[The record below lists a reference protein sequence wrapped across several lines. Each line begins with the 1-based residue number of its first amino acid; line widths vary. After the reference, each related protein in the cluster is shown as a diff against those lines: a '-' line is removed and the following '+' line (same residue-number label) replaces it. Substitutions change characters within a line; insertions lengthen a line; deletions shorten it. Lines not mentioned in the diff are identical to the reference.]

1 MKSLINTLLIPLS
14 LLASFA
20 QASCLSGDEVA
31 ANSETALMLQTSYIT
46 RTASPWRTAGE
57 SAYTP
62 TNVFQDAG
70 IKFSSKCA
78 VIENRLDIDFSLYG
92 LAYYAWHLPGSFE
105 EDQQRSRVLLNR
117 LQLSYTLSD
126 QLRLE
131 AGKLTATPG
140 LFFLKSP
147 AALMSN
153 YYAGF
158 KSTRIYDPAMRSN
171 YSESS
176 WGARLV
182 DNHRDYSL
190 AFTVAPQLATI
201 NQRYETSSHWSANRR
216 GNAQARYLLSYTD
229 YRLANHTPALSL
241 LLGDKRSLALSDSFS
256 YTPALTF
263 NGEVAL
269 HNAQQWRH
277 FSPERA
283 AEVVDYQFPSSLYR
297 ADRKPG
303 VEVAL
308 GAQYTT
314 RNFAVLGLEYYFQ
327 SEGYSDSEWQQQA
340 QLSRYLNRA
349 SQSAL
354 LDQIFD
360 AYKYLMGA
368 EIGNIANKGQLQG
381 KHYLSAYGSFRSE
394 KGATLQPYITMNMRD
409 NSTLLGL
416 HLSTPLASF
425 DDSLNVYAGGWAGLG
440 KQDTEFAFFGK
451 TVGFYLGLNYLL

>member
-1 MKSLINTLLIPLS
+1 MRRRVNTLLIPLS
-14 LLASFA
+14 MIASFS
-20 QASCLSGDEVA
+20 QASCLSGDEVV
-31 ANSETALMLQTSYIT
+31 ANSETALMLQTSYIK
-46 RTASPWRTAGE
+46 RTASPWRTDGE
-57 SAYTP
+57 SSYTP
-62 TNVFQDAG
+62 TNAFQDAG

-78 VIENRLDIDFSLYG
+78 VIENRLDIDFSLSG
-92 LAYYAWHLPGSFE
+92 LAYYAWHSSGSFE
-105 EDQQRSRVLLNR
+105 EDQQRSRLLLNR
-117 LQLSYTLSD
+117 LQLNYTLSD
-126 QLRLE
+126 HLRLE
-131 AGKLTATPG
+131 AGKLTTTPG

-147 AALMSN
+147 AALMNN

-158 KSTRIYDPAMRSN
+158 KSTRLYDPAMRSS

-190 AFTVAPQLATI
+190 SLTVAPQLATI
-201 NQRYETSSHWSANRR
+201 NQRYETSSRWSAKRR

-241 LLGDKRSLALSDSFS
+241 LLGDTRSLALSDSFS

-263 NGEVAL
+263 NGEMAL

-297 ADRKPG
+297 ADRNAG

-314 RNFAVLGLEYYFQ
+314 RDFAVLGLEYYFQ
-327 SEGYSDSEWQQQA
+327 SEGYSGSEWQQQA
-340 QLSRYLNRA
+340 QFSRYLNRA
-349 SQSAL
+349 SQPAV
-354 LDQIFD
+354 LDQISD

-368 EIGNIANKGQLQG
+368 EMGNIANRGQLQG
-381 KHYLSAYGSFRSE
+381 KHYLSAYGSLRS
-394 KGATLQPYITMNMRD
+394 KQGATLQPYITMNMRD
-409 NSTLLGL
+409 NSALLGL
-416 HLSTPLASF
+416 HVSTPVAAF

-451 TVGFYLGLNYLL
+451 TVGFYLGLNYFL

>member
-1 MKSLINTLLIPLS
+1 MRRRVNTLLIPLS
-14 LLASFA
+14 LLASFS
-20 QASCLSGDEVA
+20 QASCLSGEEVV
-31 ANSETALMLQTSYIT
+31 ANSETALMLQTSYMK
-46 RTASPWRTAGE
+46 RTASPWRIGGE
-57 SAYTP
+57 RAYTP
-62 TNVFQDAG
+62 TNAFQDAG
-70 IKFSSKCA
+70 IKLSSKCA
-78 VIENRLDIDFSLYG
+78 VIENRLDIDFSLSG
-92 LAYYAWHLPGSFE
+92 LTYYAWHLPGPFE

-126 QLRLE
+126 RLRLE
-131 AGKLTATPG
+131 AGKLASIPG

-158 KSTRIYDPAMRSN
+158 KSTRFYDPAMRAS

-182 DNHRDYSL
+182 DNNRDYSL
-190 AFTVAPQLATI
+190 SLTVTPQLATL
-201 NQRYETSSHWSANRR
+201 NQRYETSSRWSANRR

-229 YRLANHTPALSL
+229 YRLANHTPALNL
-241 LLGDKRSLALSDSFS
+241 LLGDTRSLALSDSFS

-277 FSPERA
+277 FSPQRA
-283 AEVVDYQFPSSLYR
+283 AEVVDYQFPSSLYG
-297 ADRKPG
+297 ADRDAG

-314 RNFAVLGLEYYFQ
+314 RDFDVLGLEYYFQ
-327 SEGYSDSEWQQQA
+327 SEGYSGNEWQQQA
-340 QLSRYLNRA
+340 QLARYLNRA

-360 AYKYLMGA
+360 AYKYLMGG
-368 EIGNIANKGQLQG
+368 EIGNVANRGQLQG
-381 KHYLSAYGSFRSE
+381 KHYLSAYGSFRSAQ
-394 KGATLQPYITMNMRD
+394 GATLQPYITMNMRD
-409 NSTLLGL
+409 NSSLLGL
-416 HLSTPLASF
+416 HASTPVAVF
-425 DDSLNVYAGGWAGLG
+425 DDSLNLYAGGWAALG

-451 TVGFYLGLNYLL
+451 TVGFYLGLNYFL